1 MNYRHRRQ
9 SLPARAFE
17 DRYAAA
23 DLRRLEPTRAEAAL
37 AAILD
42 ELGGGALRGE
52 YKREWPVGDWCVDF
66 YFASIRLAI
75 EVDGGYHRA
84 QSRWRLDQ
92 RKAADLEARGITL
105 LRLANPEVFGDR
117 TRLVERLRAAWRQA
131 AFQSRDGNET
141 ARHLAR
147 EPASCYGAPAARGA
161 SGARPRRLYLPYM
174 YPRLHGVGLR
184 KLSAPALHT
193 STWWM
198 DTQCCEKA
206 YAQPAR

>member
-1 MNYRHRRQ
+1 MTYPYRRQ
-9 SLPARAFE
+9 RSLMPIFE
-17 DRYAAA
+17 ELYTAA
-23 DLRRLEPTRAEAAL
+23 DDRRLAPTRGEAAL

-52 YKREWPVGDWCVDF
+52 YRREWPVGDWWVDF
-66 YFASIRLAI
+66 YFPSIRLAI

-131 AFQSRDGNET
+131 ALR
-141 ARHLAR
+141 ARHQVRAPRNMAR
-147 EPASCYGAPAARGA
+147 EPATPYGVG
-161 SGARPRRLYLPYM
+161 GMRPRRLYLPYM

-193 STWWM
+193 STWWI

>member
-1 MNYRHRRQ
+1 MTRDRSRRQ
-9 SLPARAFE
+9 RPAPLPFE
-17 DRYAAA
+17 DLYAAGDA
-23 DLRRLEPTRAEAAL
+23 RRLAPTRAEAAL

-52 YKREWPVGDWCVDF
+52 YRREWPVGEWWADF
-66 YFASIRLAI
+66 YFPSIRLAI

-117 TRLVERLRAAWRQA
+117 LRLVERLRTAWRQA
-131 AFQSRDGNET
+131 ALRTRRET
-141 ARHLAR
+141 RAQPNLVR
-147 EPASCYGAPAARGA
+147 EPAAPYGASAARPA
-161 SGARPRRLYLPYM
+161 CLYLPYM
-174 YPRLHGVGLR
+174 YPRLQGVGLR
-184 KLSAPALHT
+184 KLSAPALQT
-193 STWWM
+193 STWWI
-198 DTQCCEKA
+198 DTQCCANA

>member
-117 TRLVERLRAAWRQA
+117 MRLIERLRAAWRQA
-131 AFQSRDGNET
+131 ASRTRNEP
-141 ARHLAR
+141 RVEPNQAR
-147 EPASCYGAPAARGA
+147 EPSMPYGVGDSRT
-161 SGARPRRLYLPYM
+161 RRVYLFYLPYM
-174 YPRLHGVGLR
+174 YPRLHGVGLSR
-184 KLSAPALHT
+184 LSAPALHT